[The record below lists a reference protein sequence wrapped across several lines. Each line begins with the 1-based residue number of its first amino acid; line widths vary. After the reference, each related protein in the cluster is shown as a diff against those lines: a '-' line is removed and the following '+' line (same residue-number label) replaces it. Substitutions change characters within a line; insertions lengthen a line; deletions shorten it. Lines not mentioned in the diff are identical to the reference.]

1 MEINNKKCV
10 GWECDSLGREMG
22 SGLDFQAA
30 TGAKQ
35 RGSREKSEVE
45 GQEHPK
51 SQPFPGSWVQ
61 VAWIWEVRVSVVGFP
76 KHTLKQ
82 GLGRKHLVEE
92 ALRRSSAVRL
102 QRLKPSESVLMGA
115 VGVKGQPPGGP
126 SELPPHQCIHR
137 NIHCP
142 CWSYAWE
149 LFRGDLK
156 GALKGYGRTNVVCS
170 TWLLL

>member
-1 MEINNKKCV
+1 MEINNKRCV

-22 SGLDFQAA
+22 SGLDFWAA

-51 SQPFPGSWVQ
+51 SQPLPGSWVQ
-61 VAWIWEVRVSVVGFP
+61 VAWIWEVRVSAVGFP

-82 GLGRKHLVEE
+82 GLGCKHLVEE

-102 QRLKPSESVLMGA
+102 QRIKA
-115 VGVKGQPPGGP
+115 VWECVDGCRGHQGP
-126 SELPPHQCIHR
+126 ASWGPLRTAPTSMHPQEHSLPLLELCM
-137 NIHCP
+137 
-142 CWSYAWE
+142 
-149 LFRGDLK
+149 
-156 GALKGYGRTNVVCS
+156 RTV
-170 TWLLL
+170 

>member
-51 SQPFPGSWVQ
+51 SQPLPGSWVQ

-102 QRLKPSESVLMGA
+102 QRIKAEWECVDGCC
-115 VGVKGQPPGGP
+115 GRQGP
-126 SELPPHQCIHR
+126 ASWGPLRIAPTSMHPQEHSLPLLELCM
-137 NIHCP
+137 
-142 CWSYAWE
+142 
-149 LFRGDLK
+149 
-156 GALKGYGRTNVVCS
+156 RTV
-170 TWLLL
+170 